1 MCKLFCD
8 IFNFSLI
15 CYTFRI
21 NTICTYC
28 YIAMDKKFCKIILK
42 EFLSYNLYILTMDL
56 ISIILLAIALSM
68 DAFSV
73 SITRGL
79 VWNCNIKHAALI
91 AVFFGGFQAVMPII
105 GWILGVQLS
114 IYISAVAP
122 WIAFALLIFIG
133 TKMIYESFVMKEED
147 ICRFFSLKELLI
159 LSIATSIDALA
170 AGVTFAFLNISIV
183 IPIILIGIITFGLSF
198 IGVFIGKKIG
208 HLFESKIEMVGGVI
222 LIVIGFKILLEYL
235 F

>member
-1 MCKLFCD
+1 
-8 IFNFSLI
+8 
-15 CYTFRI
+15 
-21 NTICTYC
+21 
-28 YIAMDKKFCKIILK
+28 
-42 EFLSYNLYILTMDL
+42 MDL

-222 LIVIGFKILLEYL
+222 LIFIGFKILLEYL

>member
-1 MCKLFCD
+1 
-8 IFNFSLI
+8 
-15 CYTFRI
+15 
-21 NTICTYC
+21 
-28 YIAMDKKFCKIILK
+28 MDKKFCKIILK
-42 EFLSYNLYILTMDL
+42 EFLSYNLNILTMDL

-91 AVFFGGFQAVMPII
+91 AVFFGGFQAIMPII

-133 TKMIYESFVMKEED
+133 TKMIYESFIMKEED
-147 ICRFFSLKELLI
+147 TCRFFSLKELLI

-198 IGVFIGKKIG
+198 LGVFIGKKIG

-222 LIVIGFKILLEYL
+222 LIFIGFKILLEYL

>member
-1 MCKLFCD
+1 
-8 IFNFSLI
+8 
-15 CYTFRI
+15 
-21 NTICTYC
+21 
-28 YIAMDKKFCKIILK
+28 
-42 EFLSYNLYILTMDL
+42 
-56 ISIILLAIALSM
+56 
-68 DAFSV
+68 
-73 SITRGL
+73 
-79 VWNCNIKHAALI
+79 
-91 AVFFGGFQAVMPII
+91 MPII

-133 TKMIYESFVMKEED
+133 TKMIYESFIMKEED
-147 ICRFFSLKELLI
+147 TCRFFSLKELLI

-198 IGVFIGKKIG
+198 LGVFIGKKIG

>member
-1 MCKLFCD
+1 
-8 IFNFSLI
+8 
-15 CYTFRI
+15 
-21 NTICTYC
+21 
-28 YIAMDKKFCKIILK
+28 
-42 EFLSYNLYILTMDL
+42 
-56 ISIILLAIALSM
+56 
-68 DAFSV
+68 
-73 SITRGL
+73 
-79 VWNCNIKHAALI
+79 
-91 AVFFGGFQAVMPII
+91 
-105 GWILGVQLS
+105 
-114 IYISAVAP
+114 
-122 WIAFALLIFIG
+122 
-133 TKMIYESFVMKEED
+133 MIYESFVMKEED

-222 LIVIGFKILLEYL
+222 LIFIGFKILLEYL